1 MMRPGRHVLA
11 ATVFLIAA
19 LIAAAEKADKK
30 KNAPAPTPEPKP
42 CTAAPYRQF
51 DFWLGD
57 WDVVNA
63 AGKPAGKNH
72 VVSLFD
78 GCGLQE
84 NWESAQ
90 GGRGTS
96 LNVYDAVTNHW
107 HQTWVDDHAGL
118 LELSGGLEDGKMI
131 LVGSRPSMKEKGS
144 RVIHRITWTPLSSDK
159 VRQFWEASTNEG
171 RTWATVFD
179 GTYVKKK

>member
-1 MMRPGRHVLA
+1 MRSRIPFLA
-11 ATVFLIAA
+11 VAVILLTL
-19 LIAAAEKADKK
+19 
-30 KNAPAPTPEPKP
+30 APTALAQKSRKSPSPTAEPKP
-42 CTAAPYRQF
+42 CTAATYRQF

-57 WDVVNA
+57 WNVINA

-96 LNVYDAVTNHW
+96 LNVYDAVTGHW
-107 HQTWVDDHAGL
+107 HQTWVDDHGGL
-118 LELSGGLEDGKMI
+118 LELNGGLEGGKMVLI
-131 LVGSRPSMKEKGS
+131 GTRPSVKEKAT
-144 RVIHRITWTPLSSDK
+144 RVVHRITWTPLAPDR
-159 VRQFWEASTNEG
+159 VEQHWEASTNEG
-171 RTWATVFD
+171 RTWSTVFD
-179 GTYVKKK
+179 GTYVRK

>member
-1 MMRPGRHVLA
+1 MKGLRMSCVGGAILLTA
-11 ATVFLIAA
+11 ATL
-19 LIAAAEKADKK
+19 AAAEKKVKK
-30 KNAPAPTPEPKP
+30 EPTPEAKP
-42 CTAAPYRQF
+42 CSEAPYRQF

-57 WDVVNA
+57 WDVVDA

-84 NWESAQ
+84 NWESVQ

-96 LNVYDAVTNHW
+96 LNVYDAVTGHW

-118 LELSGGLEDGKMI
+118 LELSGGIEDGKMV
-131 LVGSRPSMKEKGS
+131 LAGARPSVKEKGS
-144 RVIHRITWTPLSSDK
+144 RVVHRITWTPIAADK
-159 VRQFWEASTNEG
+159 VRQHWEASKNEG
-171 RTWATVFD
+171 RTWTTVFD